1 MKNMAESRKDV
12 REIIINVARGIFGR
26 FGFRKTTMDEIAQAA
41 HKGKSSIYHY
51 FKSKEEVFQAVVEKE
66 SYVLKEEIAKA
77 IKQQDTPQKK
87 LRAYVMT
94 RMQILN
100 RLANYYSALRDE
112 YLEHYSFIEKL
123 REKHLKDEVKMIK
136 QILKKGVEQGIFSIE
151 NLELTAQAIVTAL
164 KGFEYPWIMEN
175 DVSKTKRSVDSLLG
189 TLFHGII
196 TR

>member
-1 MKNMAESRKDV
+1 MTDSRKDV
-12 REIIINVARGIFGR
+12 REIIINVARGLFGR

-51 FKSKEEVFQAVVEKE
+51 FKSKEQIFQAVVEKE
-66 SYVLKEEIAKA
+66 SYVLKEEITKA

>member
-1 MKNMAESRKDV
+1 MAESQKDV

-51 FKSKEEVFQAVVEKE
+51 FKSKEEIFQAVVEKE
-66 SYVLKEEIAKA
+66 SRVLKEEITKA
-77 IKQQDTPQKK
+77 ISQQDTPQKK
-87 LRAYVMT
+87 LRAYVIT

-100 RLANYYSALRDE
+100 RLANYYDALRDE

-123 REKHLKDEVKMIK
+123 REKHFKDEVKMIK
-136 QILKKGVEQGIFSIE
+136 QILKKGVEQRVFLIK
-151 NLELTAQAIVTAL
+151 NLELTAQAIITAL
-164 KGFEYPWIMEN
+164 KGFEYPWVMEN
-175 DVSKTKRSVDSLLG
+175 DVSKTEKSIDSLLEI
-189 TLFHGII
+189 LFNGIV

>member
-1 MKNMAESRKDV
+1 MAESRKDV

-51 FKSKEEVFQAVVEKE
+51 FKSKEEIFQAVVEKE
-66 SYVLKEEIAKA
+66 SYVLKEEITKA

>member
-1 MKNMAESRKDV
+1 MTDSRKDV

-51 FKSKEEVFQAVVEKE
+51 FKSKEQIFQAVVEKE
-66 SYVLKEEIAKA
+66 SYVLKEEITKA

>member
-1 MKNMAESRKDV
+1 M
-12 REIIINVARGIFGR
+12 ARGIFGL

-51 FKSKEEVFQAVVEKE
+51 FKSKEQIFQAVVEKE
-66 SYVLKEEIAKA
+66 SYVLKEEITKA

-164 KGFEYPWIMEN
+164 KGFEYPCIMEN